1 MTTDYIH
8 DATEHSKPTLPV
20 PHKAFFLTEEE
31 ASGAGLDRYVG
42 VLTLA
47 IRLGSGWLVVKSPI
61 IGMGSG

>member
-20 PHKAFFLTEEE
+20 PHEAFFLTEEE
-31 ASGAGLDRYVG
+31 ASGAGLDRHVG

-47 IRLGSGWLVVKSPI
+47 IGLGSGWLVV
-61 IGMGSG
+61 